1 MNWVTEGHKVESEI
15 GHCIDLGAFLRKQ
28 ITAGH
33 EIERDVGI
41 YTIVV
46 IQPLFLVT
54 RCDQAQ

>member
-1 MNWVTEGHKVESEI
+1 MREVASGHEIESEI